1 MLWGKLQHRRAPA
14 RLVSNGSGGR
24 FRKLTDTGVPQVN
37 KEKAVWN
44 RFQRTRGLAASL
56 LLAAYVSGCGGTDSG
71 GAASKQASEAE
82 SPAAAVTN
90 SSTSADQLQMKN
102 ETEGA
107 PAAGQA
113 QVQNEKGIAP
123 AAGGGGSGAMT
134 AQPAP
139 AVQEAPVR
147 QIIYKA
153 NLTMRVDTYSEAVA
167 KIQEVVRQSGAY
179 VLSSSE
185 NTAGAD
191 KSGSFVIKVPARGFQ
206 PLIQLLEG
214 IDPQLQRS
222 VEGQDVTEEFVD
234 LTARLKAK
242 QAVEARLLSFIEKA
256 EKADELV
263 AFSAELGKVQEDIER
278 ITGRMRYLE
287 QHVAYSTVELR
298 VEQKVTS
305 ADRIQS
311 VERGPLWTR
320 ASEALQGSAAFM
332 VLLLEGLVVFLAG
345 ALPVLPLA
353 AGVGGLYWF
362 YRRWRRRRRSIS
374 SPEPV
379 IGSYPVSSPVGDI
392 PKDEPKESEK

>member
-1 MLWGKLQHRRAPA
+1 
-14 RLVSNGSGGR
+14 
-24 FRKLTDTGVPQVN
+24 
-37 KEKAVWN
+37 
-44 RFQRTRGLAASL
+44 
-56 LLAAYVSGCGGTDSG
+56 
-71 GAASKQASEAE
+71 
-82 SPAAAVTN
+82 
-90 SSTSADQLQMKN
+90 
-102 ETEGA
+102 
-107 PAAGQA
+107 
-113 QVQNEKGIAP
+113 
-123 AAGGGGSGAMT
+123 
-134 AQPAP
+134 
-139 AVQEAPVR
+139 
-147 QIIYKA
+147 
-153 NLTMRVDTYSEAVA
+153 MRVDTYSEAVA

-311 VERGPLWTR
+311 VERGPLWAR